1 MIILIFYLFY
11 FSSGVI
17 VPGGFG
23 QRGIEG
29 KIRACQWSRE
39 NKKPFLGICL
49 GLQAAVI
56 EYGRNVLGLKDANS
70 TEVDPKTAN
79 PLVIDMPEHH
89 PGQMGGTM
97 RLGRRTTIFKDTSII
112 RKLYGNVD
120 SVDERHRH
128 RYEVNPK
135 YVPELEKNGL
145 KFVGHD
151 SEKERM
157 EILELEGHP
166 YYVATQYH
174 PEYLSRPLKPSPPFM
189 GLILAS
195 VGKLQNYLNHG
206 CRLSP
211 RQMSDESSDDDECMK
226 RLNISTSKI
235 MLTPSTE
242 NGFVNGNGYSA
253 GSSSTDNETEK

>member
-1 MIILIFYLFY
+1 M
-11 FSSGVI
+11 

-23 QRGIEG
+23 SRGMEG

-39 NKKPFLGICL
+39 NRKPFLGICL

-56 EYGRNVLGLKDANS
+56 EFARNVIGLKDANT
-70 TEVDPKTAN
+70 TEVDPDTKNA
-79 PLVIDMPEHH
+79 LVIDMPEHH

-97 RLGRRTTIFKDTSII
+97 RLGRRTTIFKGESVIK
-112 RKLYGNVD
+112 KLYGNGD

-135 YVPELEKNGL
+135 YVSDLEAKGL
-145 KFVGHD
+145 KFVGTD

-157 EILELEGHP
+157 EILELENHP

-174 PEYLSRPLKPSPPFM
+174 PEYLSRPLKPSPPFL

-195 VGKLQNYLNHG
+195 VGKLQSYLNQG

-211 RQMSDESSDDDECMK
+211 RQMSDESSEDEENL
-226 RLNISTSKI
+226 RYLNSSFASATTLAPPKI
-235 MLTPSTE
+235 NGIMNGTL
-242 NGFVNGNGYSA
+242 NGFPIKTNGYSA
-253 GSSSTDNETEK
+253 ESSSTDEQEK